1 MEWQISTAI
10 AVIEKVFKG
19 ISGLLFASFR
29 GTQRTLSPSTTLRIA
44 GS

>member
-19 ISGLLFASFR
+19 ISGLLLHR
-29 GTQRTLSPSTTLRIA
+29 LEERKER
-44 GS
+44 